1 MDELNKSDLRDRLGN
16 IDQIRDILFGAQL
29 RDYNNRLEQLE
40 SSLSILHQE
49 IRTRTEEV
57 KQVLSTEFQAANDAL
72 DKRLKSMALKD
83 ESEKVE
89 LRQQLESLNKRLTAS
104 ADELKQDFFGDIQGA
119 IESVDK
125 KMRLSSQKDEE
136 EKADLRQQLE
146 RLNARL
152 TSNVETLDNTIDQQ
166 TVALRN
172 DLLASREKL
181 QQDLSTLQDRVFEEM
196 TKRITRLGE
205 NKLGR
210 AVLADML
217 FEVVLKLK
225 ETEFVPEVKAAAAT
239 DTEGGYLL
247 AEGEEGQESPDNS
260 DH

>member
-83 ESEKVE
+83 EAEKVE
-89 LRQQLESLNKRLTAS
+89 LRQQLEAANKRLSAS

-119 IESVDK
+119 IEGVDK
-125 KMRLSSQKDEE
+125 KMRLASQKDEE

-166 TVALRN
+166 TMALRN

-181 QQDLSTLQDRVFEEM
+181 QQDLSALQDRVFEEM
-196 TKRITRLGE
+196 AKRITRLGE

-225 ETEFVPEVKAAAAT
+225 ETEFVPEVKAAAESEG
-239 DTEGGYLL
+239 EGGNFLT
-247 AEGEEGQESPDNS
+247 GSEEEPGG
-260 DH
+260 